1 MKKLSLVLSLALLV
15 PQLADAQAQLK
26 GFSYQAPQAPT
37 GQEWQSPEAYAEGK
51 LQPRATFYSFASSGE
66 ALGVLPEKSTY
77 HRSLDGSW
85 RFRWV
90 GNPEERT
97 KDFYLPSFD
106 DKGWDLVSVP
116 MSWNIYGL
124 QKDGT
129 QRYGTPIYLNQRVPF
144 HHEVKVDDWKGGV
157 MRTPPKDHTMYKH
170 RNEVGAYRRSFTI
183 DEVWQGREVYI
194 NFDGVDSFFYL
205 WINGKYVGFSK
216 NSRNR
221 ASFDISPY
229 LVKGEN
235 IVAVEVYR
243 NSDGSFLE
251 SQDMFRLPG
260 IFRSVSLTA
269 KPKTQIQDLQIIP
282 SLDDKYEHASL
293 AVRADLKNLT
303 SKASKGLKLR
313 YTLYELPLYEDA
325 GAKQVGQS
333 QMSSLVDLVGQ
344 GTARVQTTMELTKP
358 KLWSAEEPHRYI
370 FVAELLDKKN
380 QVLETVST
388 YTGIREVE
396 VKEVAAK
403 DDEFG
408 LAGRYF
414 LINGKP
420 VKLKGVNRHE
430 THPET
435 GHALTRQMMLDEV
448 MMMKRANI
456 NHVRNSHYPPDPYFY
471 YLCDKYGI
479 YLEDEANIESHQY
492 YYGKASLSHVK
503 EFDIQ
508 TTNRMLEMVYANIN
522 HPSIVIWSLG
532 NEAGPGDNFKRSY
545 AATKAVD
552 SSRPVQYERNND
564 IVDIGSNQY
573 PSIPWVREAV
583 KGKYKIK
590 YPFHISEY
598 AHSMGNAVG
607 GLQDYWTAMESS
619 NFFCGG
625 AIWDWV
631 DQAMYNY
638 LPDGRRYAAYG
649 GDFGDTPNDGMFVM
663 NGIIFADRTPKPQ
676 YYEVQKVYQY
686 VGITDEKL
694 ASEGTVRLFN
704 KNYYTDL
711 SPQDYHL
718 VATLSREGK
727 TIERKELELPT
738 IAPRQSAL
746 LKLSFD
752 EVQKGLDP
760 KAEYFVQ
767 LALELRRDM
776 PWAKA
781 GYTQASEQLLLQTPR
796 ELPKLSDLASQG
808 KAKLKLEP
816 AKGATAQG
824 IVAVEGEGFVVRFDQ
839 SKGTIHSLEYDGKP
853 VIVEGQGPKID
864 AFRAACDND
873 NWAYEAWGANG
884 LHNLQHKTLSSYSY
898 TRPDGAVLM
907 FYLVESQAPNAAKIG
922 RKKRWASESSGRY
935 TIEED
940 TKHPFGSEDFKFT
953 TAQSWIV
960 YPDGSIELQANI
972 VSNKPNLALARLGYE
987 VIVPKEYNQY
997 SYYGR
1002 GPINNYSDRKTSQ
1015 FVAEYNSTVADQF
1028 VNFPKPQTMGNR
1040 EDVRWVALR
1049 NDKGVGVLFQA
1060 GSRMSASALPWSAK
1074 ELLLAPHPH
1083 ELPPAGDTHLHL
1095 DASVNGLGGNSC
1107 GQGGPLED
1115 CRSYGRQQLFSF
1127 VLRPLRAGSSIER
1140 VALTSEVAPI
1150 INRDSRG
1157 EVSITAGEGEE
1168 ILYSLGKG
1176 KPQVYKGAFALREGG
1191 TLTAWTKRN
1200 PRIKVN
1206 QSFAKASFVPLEV
1219 IYASSQESGDGDA
1232 KNLTDGSNETI
1243 WHTMYSVT
1251 VAQFPH
1257 WIDFDANREQI
1268 IKGFSYTP
1276 RLDGSDNGDIRD
1288 YSLSISQD
1296 GKTWTEVH
1304 KGTFPRRKQKQ
1315 VVTLAKPVKARYV
1328 RFTGLN
1334 AHNGADYASGSEFS
1348 LIVD

>member
-1 MKKLSLVLSLALLV
+1 MKKASLALSLALLV
-15 PQLADAQAQLK
+15 PHIGQAQAQLK
-26 GFSYQAPQAPT
+26 GFNYQVPPAPS
-37 GQEWQSPEAYAEGK
+37 GQEWQSPEAYAVGK
-51 LQPRATFYSFASSGE
+51 LQPRASFESFASREE
-66 ALGVLPEKSTY
+66 ALGVLPSASSY
-77 HRSLDGSW
+77 HKSLDGKW

-90 GNPEERT
+90 GNPEERAQ
-97 KDFYLPSFD
+97 DFHQTNFD
-106 DKGWDLVSVP
+106 DRSWDIVDVP
-116 MSWNIYGL
+116 MNWNIYGL

-129 QRYGTPIYLNQRVPF
+129 QKYGTPIYLNQRVPF
-144 HHEVKVDDWKGGV
+144 YHEVKVGDWQGGV

-170 RNEVGAYRRSFTI
+170 RNEVGSYRRNFTI
-183 DEVWQGREVYI
+183 DEAWQGREVYI

-269 KPKTQIQDLQIIP
+269 KPKTQIQDLQITP
-282 SLDDKYEHASL
+282 DLDDKYEHARLSVRVDL
-293 AVRADLKNLT
+293 QNLGVKAV
-303 SKASKGLKLR
+303 KGAQLR
-313 YTLYELPLYEDA
+313 YSLYELPLYQDQ
-325 GAKQVGQS
+325 GAQ
-333 QMSSLVDLVGQ
+333 LVGTPSLSEAKTLMALGKTSIQ
-344 GTARVQTTMELTKP
+344 TEIAVQNP
-358 KLWSAEEPHRYI
+358 KLWSAEMPHRYI
-370 FVAELLDKKN
+370 FVAELLNKKGE
-380 QVLETVST
+380 VLETVST

-396 VKEVAAK
+396 VKNVAAK

-430 THPET
+430 THPAT
-435 GHALTRQMMLDEV
+435 GHVLSPKMMEEEV

-456 NHVRNSHYPPDPYFY
+456 NHVRNSHYPPAPYFY

-508 TTNRMLEMVYANIN
+508 TTNRMLEMVYANFN

-552 SSRPVQYERNND
+552 TSRPVQYERNND

-573 PSIPWVREAV
+573 PSIPWVQEAV
-583 KGKYKIK
+583 KGKYNIK

-607 GLQDYWTAMESS
+607 GLQDYWTAIEST

-638 LPDGRRYAAYG
+638 LPDGTRYAAYG

-663 NGIIFADRTPKPQ
+663 NGIIFADRSPKPQ
-676 YYEVQKVYQY
+676 YYEVQKVYQE
-686 VGITDEKL
+686 VGITDKQL
-694 ASEGTVRLFN
+694 AKEGTISVFN
-704 KNYYTDL
+704 KHYFAEL
-711 SPQDYHL
+711 SPKDYTAVAVLSQD
-718 VATLSREGK
+718 GK
-727 TIERKELELPT
+727 AIEEQTIDFT
-738 IAPRQSAL
+738 AIAPRQATT
-746 LKLSFD
+746 LKVQFD
-752 EVQKGLDP
+752 AVTRGLKP
-760 KAEYFVQ
+760 QSEYFVQ
-767 LALELRRDM
+767 LYFKLKHDM

-781 GYTQASEQLLLQTPR
+781 GHTLAREQLLLQSPTN
-796 ELPKLSDLASQG
+796 LPSLSEVATQG
-808 KAKLKLEP
+808 SAKLQLQQP
-816 AKGATAQG
+816 KGKKQER
-824 IVAVEGEGFVVRFDQ
+824 IISVAGDKFLAEFDQ
-839 SKGTIHSLEYDGKP
+839 EQGTIHRLVYQGKTM
-853 VIVEGQGPKID
+853 IAEGQGPKLD

-873 NWAYEAWGANG
+873 NWAYPAWGANG
-884 LHNLQHKTLSSYSY
+884 LHNLKHKVLTSNSH
-898 TRPDGAVLM
+898 TRSDGVVVL
-907 FYLVESQAPNAAKIG
+907 FYLVESQAPNAATIG
-922 RKKRWASESSGRY
+922 RKRRWASESSGKY

-940 TKHPFGSEDFKFT
+940 ANRPFGEDDFKFT
-953 TAQSWIV
+953 TAQSWVV

-972 VSNKPNLALARLGYE
+972 VSNKPQLALGRLGYE
-987 VIVPKEYNQY
+987 VIIPKEFSRY

-1002 GPINNYSDRKTSQ
+1002 GPVNNYSDRKTSQ
-1015 FVAEYNSTVADQF
+1015 FIAEYDDTVLGQF

-1040 EDVRWVALR
+1040 EEVRWLSLR
-1049 NDKGVGVLFQA
+1049 NHDGQGIFVQA
-1060 GSRMSASALPWSAK
+1060 GSQMSASALPWSAR

-1083 ELPPAGDTHLHL
+1083 ELPTPGDTHLHL
-1095 DASVNGLGGNSC
+1095 DASVTGLGGNSC
-1107 GQGGPLED
+1107 GQGPPLANA
-1115 CRSYGRQQLFSF
+1115 RSFGHQQTFSF
-1127 VLRPLRAGSSIER
+1127 VIRPIYDSKPTQR
-1140 VALTSEVAPI
+1140 VALTSDIAPI
-1150 INRDSRG
+1150 MSRDLKG
-1157 EVSITAGEGEE
+1157 ELSITAGAGDV
-1168 ILYSLGKG
+1168 ILYTLGKSKPKVYEEPFSLKSGG
-1176 KPQVYKGAFALREGG
+1176 KLV
-1191 TLTAWTKRN
+1191 AWTQKN
-1200 PRIKVN
+1200 PQLKVK
-1206 QSFAKASFVPLEV
+1206 QTFSKITSVPLTV
-1219 IYASSQESGDGDA
+1219 VYASSEESGDAEARNLIDGD
-1232 KNLTDGSNETI
+1232 TETL

-1251 VAQFPH
+1251 VAQYPH
-1257 WIDFDANREQI
+1257 WIDFDASSEKN

-1276 RLDGSDNGDIRD
+1276 RQDESDNGNIKDF
-1288 YSLSISQD
+1288 SFHVSSD
-1296 GKTWTEVH
+1296 GKTWTEIY
-1304 KGTFPRRKQKQ
+1304 KGRFARSREKQ
-1315 VVTLAKPVKARYV
+1315 VVMLPKTVKARYV
-1328 RFTGLN
+1328 RFMGLN
-1334 AHNGADYASGSEFS
+1334 AHNGADYAAGAEFT
-1348 LIVD
+1348 LIAD